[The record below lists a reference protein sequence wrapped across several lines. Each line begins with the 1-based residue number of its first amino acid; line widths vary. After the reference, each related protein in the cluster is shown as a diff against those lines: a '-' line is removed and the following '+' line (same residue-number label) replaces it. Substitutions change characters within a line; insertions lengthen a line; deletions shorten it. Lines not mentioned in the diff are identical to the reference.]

1 MRFLAVCL
9 GVAVVS
15 ATLPQSSQEFHSR
28 YGEPYL
34 ERFEARPG
42 ISLVVEY
49 GSDHL
54 ACQITLEPRQPL
66 IHGEEQIQFISS
78 EDVSEILKEVAP
90 VALRGNVIS
99 RSSFEDFCAA
109 GYFTDYEN
117 ISIMRRM
124 SACKPSSPE
133 HDLKTQIIFKRDV
146 CPKIKNPLGV
156 TAGSSH

>member
-1 MRFLAVCL
+1 MRVLAVCV
-9 GVAVVS
+9 GVAIVS
-15 ATLPQSSQEFHSR
+15 AALPQSSQEFRSR

-42 ISLVVEY
+42 ISLAVEY
-49 GSDHL
+49 GPDHL
-54 ACQITLEPRQPL
+54 ACQITIEPPQPL
-66 IHGEEQIQFISS
+66 VHGEEQIQFMSS
-78 EDVSEILKEVAP
+78 EGVSEILKEVAP

-99 RSSFEDFCAA
+99 RSSFEDSCGA

-124 SACKPSSPE
+124 SACKPSSSE
-133 HDLKTQIIFKRDV
+133 RDSKTQIIFKRDV